1 MKIEKI
7 KINSFGK
14 LENKEY
20 NLSEN
25 INLIYGK
32 NEAGKSTLL
41 KFIQNTFYGT
51 SKNKK
56 GKTFSDYDLYKPWN
70 DGDFSGKIKYKLDS
84 GEEYEVYREFGKKS
98 PKIYNNKL
106 EDISKKFNIDKTT
119 GNEFFFEQT
128 KVDEFTFLTSIV
140 SMQQEVKLNKQDQNV
155 YIQKIA
161 NLAGTGD
168 DGVSYKKAIDK
179 LNKKQLDEIG
189 TDRSS
194 GKPINIS
201 ISKINKYEEEIKE
214 LEIYKEK
221 QYNIEK
227 EINDLK
233 KEIEKEKNKEKYLK
247 ELKEKKDEERIEN
260 EKINFNDKILNKNEE
275 SIEKNKNEI
284 EDLINK
290 KEKIES
296 NKIENKINGK
306 IYFILI
312 FIFCLS
318 AIAIYVIIKNITFS
332 MIICILAIGLLILYF
347 INKNKVLKQ
356 NKKVLEKINKINYEF
371 DEKISSLKNEIKI
384 LEENNSEQKNEI
396 KKINEK
402 INSLKNEK
410 EKIKNKYIYKL
421 NNEELNLLFN
431 CIDYNEIIDNV
442 QNLIRIKELNL
453 NTLELNNKNIIENLE
468 NLINL
473 EELLQIEKQNYEEL
487 KEKNDKINMAK
498 MLIEKAYEKMKNSVT
513 PKFTSNL
520 SENIF
525 EISDGKYKKVT
536 INDDEGIIVEL
547 PNGKYVSAEKLSGGT
562 IEQLYLSLRLSMA
575 KEISDEN
582 MPIILDEAFAYY
594 DDERLKNTL
603 EFLSNKFKENQII
616 LFTCTNRE
624 KEVLD
629 KLNKNYK
636 IITLE

>member
-161 NLAGTGD
+161 NLTGTGD

-214 LEIYKEK
+214 SLQENADVYDVLQKIYNWFVLQDILQGNSSISEAF
-221 QYNIEK
+221 I
-227 EINDLK
+227 K
-233 KEIEKEKNKEKYLK
+233 KYKKY
-247 ELKEKKDEERIEN
+247 KKD
-260 EKINFNDKILNKNEE
+260 
-275 SIEKNKNEI
+275 
-284 EDLINK
+284 
-290 KEKIES
+290 
-296 NKIENKINGK
+296 
-306 IYFILI
+306 
-312 FIFCLS
+312 
-318 AIAIYVIIKNITFS
+318 
-332 MIICILAIGLLILYF
+332 
-347 INKNKVLKQ
+347 
-356 NKKVLEKINKINYEF
+356 
-371 DEKISSLKNEIKI
+371 
-384 LEENNSEQKNEI
+384 
-396 KKINEK
+396 
-402 INSLKNEK
+402 
-410 EKIKNKYIYKL
+410 
-421 NNEELNLLFN
+421 
-431 CIDYNEIIDNV
+431 
-442 QNLIRIKELNL
+442 
-453 NTLELNNKNIIENLE
+453 LE
-468 NLINL
+468 NLKNIY
-473 EELLQIEKQNYEEL
+473 KTYL
-487 KEKNDKINMAK
+487 KFI
-498 MLIEKAYEKMKNSVT
+498 
-513 PKFTSNL
+513 
-520 SENIF
+520 
-525 EISDGKYKKVT
+525 
-536 INDDEGIIVEL
+536 
-547 PNGKYVSAEKLSGGT
+547 
-562 IEQLYLSLRLSMA
+562 
-575 KEISDEN
+575 
-582 MPIILDEAFAYY
+582 
-594 DDERLKNTL
+594 
-603 EFLSNKFKENQII
+603 
-616 LFTCTNRE
+616 
-624 KEVLD
+624 
-629 KLNKNYK
+629 
-636 IITLE
+636 

>member
-14 LENKEY
+14 FENKEY

-106 EDISKKFNIDKTT
+106 EDISKKFNIDKTI

-201 ISKINKYEEEIKE
+201 ISKINKYEEKIKE
-214 LEIYKEK
+214 LEI
-221 QYNIEK
+221 
-227 EINDLK
+227 
-233 KEIEKEKNKEKYLK
+233 
-247 ELKEKKDEERIEN
+247 
-260 EKINFNDKILNKNEE
+260 
-275 SIEKNKNEI
+275 
-284 EDLINK
+284 
-290 KEKIES
+290 
-296 NKIENKINGK
+296 
-306 IYFILI
+306 
-312 FIFCLS
+312 
-318 AIAIYVIIKNITFS
+318 
-332 MIICILAIGLLILYF
+332 
-347 INKNKVLKQ
+347 
-356 NKKVLEKINKINYEF
+356 
-371 DEKISSLKNEIKI
+371 
-384 LEENNSEQKNEI
+384 
-396 KKINEK
+396 
-402 INSLKNEK
+402 
-410 EKIKNKYIYKL
+410 
-421 NNEELNLLFN
+421 
-431 CIDYNEIIDNV
+431 
-442 QNLIRIKELNL
+442 
-453 NTLELNNKNIIENLE
+453 
-468 NLINL
+468 
-473 EELLQIEKQNYEEL
+473 
-487 KEKNDKINMAK
+487 
-498 MLIEKAYEKMKNSVT
+498 
-513 PKFTSNL
+513 
-520 SENIF
+520 
-525 EISDGKYKKVT
+525 
-536 INDDEGIIVEL
+536 
-547 PNGKYVSAEKLSGGT
+547 
-562 IEQLYLSLRLSMA
+562 
-575 KEISDEN
+575 
-582 MPIILDEAFAYY
+582 
-594 DDERLKNTL
+594 
-603 EFLSNKFKENQII
+603 
-616 LFTCTNRE
+616 
-624 KEVLD
+624 
-629 KLNKNYK
+629 
-636 IITLE
+636 

>member
-233 KEIEKEKNKEKYLK
+233 KEIEKEK
-247 ELKEKKDEERIEN
+247 I
-260 EKINFNDKILNKNEE
+260 
-275 SIEKNKNEI
+275 
-284 EDLINK
+284 
-290 KEKIES
+290 
-296 NKIENKINGK
+296 
-306 IYFILI
+306 
-312 FIFCLS
+312 
-318 AIAIYVIIKNITFS
+318 
-332 MIICILAIGLLILYF
+332 
-347 INKNKVLKQ
+347 
-356 NKKVLEKINKINYEF
+356 
-371 DEKISSLKNEIKI
+371 
-384 LEENNSEQKNEI
+384 
-396 KKINEK
+396 
-402 INSLKNEK
+402 
-410 EKIKNKYIYKL
+410 
-421 NNEELNLLFN
+421 
-431 CIDYNEIIDNV
+431 
-442 QNLIRIKELNL
+442 
-453 NTLELNNKNIIENLE
+453 
-468 NLINL
+468 
-473 EELLQIEKQNYEEL
+473 
-487 KEKNDKINMAK
+487 
-498 MLIEKAYEKMKNSVT
+498 
-513 PKFTSNL
+513 
-520 SENIF
+520 
-525 EISDGKYKKVT
+525 
-536 INDDEGIIVEL
+536 
-547 PNGKYVSAEKLSGGT
+547 
-562 IEQLYLSLRLSMA
+562 
-575 KEISDEN
+575 
-582 MPIILDEAFAYY
+582 
-594 DDERLKNTL
+594 
-603 EFLSNKFKENQII
+603 
-616 LFTCTNRE
+616 
-624 KEVLD
+624 
-629 KLNKNYK
+629 
-636 IITLE
+636 